1 MDLLAVVQGGGVQ
14 PPVGEHEPA
23 LLEAAV
29 ASMGGD
35 VHRAG
40 AEGVREAGLLTEA
53 VELGVAAALD
63 FEEVHQLVPGCRRI
77 LMFSG

>member
-1 MDLLAVVQGGGVQ
+1 
-14 PPVGEHEPA
+14 
-23 LLEAAV
+23 
-29 ASMGGD
+29 MGGD